1 MVVPMVN
8 IREDVMFRS
17 FKGRLIYFRIVSIEF
32 CNSQIY
38 FNNKL
43 KIEFYMN

>member
-8 IREDVMFRS
+8 IKEDVIFRL
-17 FKGRLIYFRIVSIEF
+17 FKDRFIYFRIVNIEF
-32 CNSQIY
+32 CNNQIY

-43 KIEFYMN
+43 KIEFCMN